1 MKNKTIL
8 LLFLFCSASVF
19 AQIQHMVDVYPTN
32 VGGRP
37 EFKRVFEQEL
47 RYPEKALL
55 NKTGGKVMI
64 SFSVRNDSTIRDLKL
79 VSSGSPELDKEA
91 LRLFKL
97 YRWVPAIKEGE
108 FVNGGHNV
116 TFHFEPDK
124 YKKICKSRGF
134 VNPVYVQEKV
144 DTTST
149 ICAFPDQIPMYD
161 KGMYALQDFIKSNLE
176 YPRQAQLANIQGTV
190 VLSFIVEP
198 SGYIT
203 NIGVEKSVAGGC
215 DQEAI
220 RVLQLIKWY
229 PAKKNDQLVRAKA
242 SYPFYFILNEDFKDN
257 AAGEQK

>member
-1 MKNKTIL
+1 MKNTTIL
-8 LLFLFCSASVF
+8 LLFLIVSVSGF

-32 VGGRP
+32 VGGKS

-47 RYPEKALL
+47 RYPEKALQ
-55 NKTGGKVMI
+55 NKTGGKVLI
-64 SFSVRNDSTIRDLKL
+64 SFIVKNDSTVRELKITT
-79 VSSGSPELDKEA
+79 SGSTELDAEA
-91 LRLFKL
+91 IRLFNL

-108 FVNGGHNV
+108 YVNSSWNV
-116 TFHFEPDK
+116 TFNFEPEK
-124 YKKICKSRGF
+124 YNKICKSRGF
-134 VNPVYVQEKV
+134 VKPAYVQEKR
-144 DTTST
+144 DTTAT
-149 ICAFPDQIPMYD
+149 IYSFPDQIPMYD
-161 KGMYALQDFIKSNLE
+161 KGIYALQDFIKDNLE

-203 NIGVEKSVAGGC
+203 NIGLEKSVAGGC

-229 PAKKNDQLVRAKA
+229 PAKKNDQLVRAKLT
-242 SYPFYFILNEDFKDN
+242 YPFYFILNEDFKDN